1 MDEILLG
8 DANLDGIVPSMLAT
22 NSIRVI
28 SKSGQQ
34 AMLSDLFV
42 GTFDRPAPIL
52 IGLFQKTMLSLVYAV
67 NHNYN
72 KKFDTINYLGI

>member
-1 MDEILLG
+1 
-8 DANLDGIVPSMLAT
+8 
-22 NSIRVI
+22 
-28 SKSGQQ
+28 
-34 AMLSDLFV
+34 MLSDLFV